1 MSRLSRKN
9 RTDIIIK
16 GHGGITDAFDDAIK
30 ETWRIDDDEYDYI
43 AEFADDEILD
53 LLVSD
58 MSLLTIT
65 EKKRAITLINNKID
79 EYKNSDDYARN

>member
-9 RTDIIIK
+9 RTDIIYK
-16 GHGGITDAFDDAIK
+16 GCGGITDAFDDAIK
-30 ETWRIDDDEYDYI
+30 GTWRIDDDEYDYI

-58 MSLLTIT
+58 MSLLTIS
-65 EKKRAITLINNKID
+65 EKKRAITLINNKI
-79 EYKNSDDYARN
+79 EEFKNSDDYARN